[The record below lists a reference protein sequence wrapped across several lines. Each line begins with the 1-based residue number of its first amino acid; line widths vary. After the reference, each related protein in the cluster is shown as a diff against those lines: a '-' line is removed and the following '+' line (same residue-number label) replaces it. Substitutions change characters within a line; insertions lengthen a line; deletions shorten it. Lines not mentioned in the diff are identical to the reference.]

1 MDSDLALN
9 SISISKGGNK
19 TMFFSKQ
26 EDTIVVNS
34 KQIGSGNVKLPNNS
48 ILYATRVIIKENSLD
63 FSNGNKESIAKV
75 GYSKS
80 RGKKSNIDDFS
91 TLVDLS
97 SFSIFDLNRQS
108 NEDFFIYGDAVNNN
122 TINHN
127 NVFLS
132 IALKNIS
139 SNSKI
144 LHINDTYVDIPTG
157 NYTRSKIS
165 EKINQQ
171 LSDSIKF
178 EYIDMGDNVRDN
190 SGAYYIMSDNQI
202 NIHKETSSSVLLNK
216 LGFDNDIINKYYE
229 SFPIP
234 DFKNFNNQTLKF
246 QFEGEDE
253 VAINIT
259 PDVYSKEYLIMYINS
274 VVGARKISDK
284 RIYFEID
291 SNDLV
296 HIKSYGEVFTL
307 ILVDDLRDK
316 FGFDSESNEGLDSYQ
331 GTRTININT
340 DTIDTGFGLPG
351 DVYTRLPG
359 DVYTRDSYI
368 SALRDKYTA
377 YGIVIHGDDL
387 LFISDKRYDS
397 FPIPDFKNFNNQ
409 TLKFKFEG
417 EDEVVINITPDV
429 YSKEYLIMYIN
440 SVVGAR
446 KISDKRIYF
455 EIDSNDLV
463 HIKSYGEVFTLI
475 LVDDLRDKF
484 GFGSEST
491 EGKDSYKGTRTI
503 NINTDTIDTI
513 LGLPG
518 DVYTRDSYISALRD
532 KYTAYGIVIH
542 GDYLSFISDTEDY
555 VGGGGGIVNKR
566 IIVSDSIGLDRFS
579 LDDPLS
585 GYIKFDVVS
594 FFMQIDEKPVSN
606 FYPVLKISEFQLYPN
621 NSKTDTSFTIERPN
635 RVVVLGSGETTVTN
649 FRVDNGIYYG
659 CSIQVLETTNKS
671 GKITN
676 VQLYGGYMYNFDIS
690 LMVNEYKSSG
700 NFNCINGLDELN
712 NIIIKHSPNSEGT
725 KVKITLYNSIL
736 DDNIEDTIQNTLPS
750 KSCNKF
756 IVSNSL
762 SNGVVFESVNLY
774 SIDGSIKSPYKRKTR
789 LMGISFSSKNNS
801 KVYAISINNV
811 VVAKDIYSS
820 SGIIAANIESNTS
833 GVFVNSYFTMDT
845 GGDPRDV
852 SFVLYIQYCL

>member
-1 MDSDLALN
+1 
-9 SISISKGGNK
+9 
-19 TMFFSKQ
+19 
-26 EDTIVVNS
+26 
-34 KQIGSGNVKLPNNS
+34 
-48 ILYATRVIIKENSLD
+48 
-63 FSNGNKESIAKV
+63 
-75 GYSKS
+75 
-80 RGKKSNIDDFS
+80 
-91 TLVDLS
+91 
-97 SFSIFDLNRQS
+97 
-108 NEDFFIYGDAVNNN
+108 
-122 TINHN
+122 
-127 NVFLS
+127 
-132 IALKNIS
+132 
-139 SNSKI
+139 
-144 LHINDTYVDIPTG
+144 
-157 NYTRSKIS
+157 
-165 EKINQQ
+165 
-171 LSDSIKF
+171 
-178 EYIDMGDNVRDN
+178 
-190 SGAYYIMSDNQI
+190 
-202 NIHKETSSSVLLNK
+202 
-216 LGFDNDIINKYYE
+216 
-229 SFPIP
+229 
-234 DFKNFNNQTLKF
+234 
-246 QFEGEDE
+246 
-253 VAINIT
+253 
-259 PDVYSKEYLIMYINS
+259 
-274 VVGARKISDK
+274 
-284 RIYFEID
+284 
-291 SNDLV
+291 
-296 HIKSYGEVFTL
+296 
-307 ILVDDLRDK
+307 
-316 FGFDSESNEGLDSYQ
+316 
-331 GTRTININT
+331 
-340 DTIDTGFGLPG
+340 
-351 DVYTRLPG
+351 
-359 DVYTRDSYI
+359 
-368 SALRDKYTA
+368 
-377 YGIVIHGDDL
+377 
-387 LFISDKRYDS
+387 
-397 FPIPDFKNFNNQ
+397 
-409 TLKFKFEG
+409 
-417 EDEVVINITPDV
+417 
-429 YSKEYLIMYIN
+429 
-440 SVVGAR
+440 
-446 KISDKRIYF
+446 
-455 EIDSNDLV
+455 
-463 HIKSYGEVFTLI
+463 
-475 LVDDLRDKF
+475 
-484 GFGSEST
+484 
-491 EGKDSYKGTRTI
+491 
-503 NINTDTIDTI
+503 
-513 LGLPG
+513 
-518 DVYTRDSYISALRD
+518 LRD